1 MCYKPRSGLYILTF
15 GLYFFYWNYRCWRI
29 IRDHN
34 ARERLK
40 KYTPF
45 LRTIGQII
53 PIYNIYLLYK
63 LFKSINNY
71 ADKNNIK
78 ADFEAGGLI
87 IEFILLGIFSN
98 VLSRSLNTGL
108 TSLIGLFSY
117 IILVIPF
124 WQAQSLL
131 NETLLKTDRLPIK
144 RTPYPFEYITFIG
157 GTLFILLAIFGAL
170 YG

>member
-108 TSLIGLFSY
+108 
-117 IILVIPF
+117 
-124 WQAQSLL
+124 
-131 NETLLKTDRLPIK
+131 
-144 RTPYPFEYITFIG
+144 
-157 GTLFILLAIFGAL
+157 
-170 YG
+170 